1 MVCVFSEHKIIDV
14 EVVKAWQDINTASV
28 STLYHL
34 DDDDTHENNAKEKV
48 YHHYSYEATM
58 RMCGGNPSIGV

>member
-1 MVCVFSEHKIIDV
+1 MLRLSKRGKISIQLGACGV
-14 EVVKAWQDINTASV
+14 N
-28 STLYHL
+28 TLYHS
-34 DDDDTHENNAKEKV
+34 DDVDETHENNAKEKV

>member
-1 MVCVFSEHKIIDV
+1 MLRLSKRGKISIQLG
-14 EVVKAWQDINTASV
+14 ACSV
-28 STLYHL
+28 STLYHS

-48 YHHYSYEATM
+48 YHHYSYEAMM

>member
-1 MVCVFSEHKIIDV
+1 MLRLSKRGKISIQLG
-14 EVVKAWQDINTASV
+14 ACCV
-28 STLYHL
+28 STLYHS